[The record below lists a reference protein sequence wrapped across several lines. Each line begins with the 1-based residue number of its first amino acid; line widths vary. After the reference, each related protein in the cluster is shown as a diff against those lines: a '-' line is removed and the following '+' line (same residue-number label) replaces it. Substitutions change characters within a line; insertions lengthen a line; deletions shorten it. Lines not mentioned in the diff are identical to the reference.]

1 MKSLILAFVL
11 ALVVGIGGASAAAV
25 VKARRAAPAIV
36 ADTTRRPHADSS
48 ALRVIEASGASVT
61 SVTETAVRDTMS
73 PLAHTDSAA
82 KHAPAL
88 SAAPTISH
96 ADTLGAELHHT
107 PLPGPA
113 LGAIGASTPTA
124 ATSPTVKP
132 AAGPSA
138 PGDVPPGERRVSRVF
153 ASMAPREAAK
163 VLEQMSDADVAIILG
178 NLQEKKVAA
187 ILALLPAPR
196 VASISRGVLRPAPGA
211 K

>member
-25 VKARRAAPAIV
+25 VKARRVAPLVV
-36 ADTTRRPHADSS
+36 ADTTKRPHADSS
-48 ALRVIEASGASVT
+48 ALRVIDASGASAA
-61 SVTETAVRDTMS
+61 EKPARDTVR
-73 PLAHTDSAA
+73 PLVHADSGATHAA
-82 KHAPAL
+82 AL
-88 SAAPTISH
+88 STAPTVSR
-96 ADTLGAELHHT
+96 ADSLGAELHRT
-107 PLPGPA
+107 PQSG
-113 LGAIGASTPTA
+113 
-124 ATSPTVKP
+124 
-132 AAGPSA
+132 SA
-138 PGDVPPGERRVSRVF
+138 PGAAGASAPAAAANPAVKRASGPAAPVDVPPGERRVSRVF

-187 ILALLPAPR
+187 ILAQLPAPR